1 MLSLLKAYHN
11 FLLLALFFLS
21 FEANLPSSSSSPT
34 HLCSQ
39 TEATALIQFKT
50 SFSIDSVAS
59 SYCDDV
65 AGTKSYAKTE
75 SWKEG
80 TDCCSWDGVSCDEK
94 KGQVIGLDLN
104 CSRLYGTFSSNSTL
118 FHLHHLREL
127 NLAFNYFNHSKMP
140 SKFGGFPNLVYLNLS
155 SSFFGGQVPLEVSH
169 LSKLVSLDLSWP
181 ENYYPDQPLV
191 LDKDTFKR
199 LVGNLTQVRGLFLD
213 GVDMSSI
220 NPSALMNLSSSLR
233 SLSLR
238 LCGLRGKFPSEV
250 LHHLPKLFS
259 LDLSWNFDEPLD
271 KVTFER
277 LVGNQTELRD
287 LSLDGINMSSVTPN
301 ALMKLNLSSSLRSLS
316 LEDCDLRGDFPE
328 NVFQRPKLKSLK
340 LGGNQNL
347 NLPKLNHSSSNLQVL
362 GLSEMSISTGLLD
375 SISSLQSLKDLI
387 LYDASFLGGGG
398 FPLSIMNLSSLEVL
412 NADGAQFSGGL
423 STVLPDSIGNL
434 VSLQYLSL
442 SGCSMTG
449 SIPISLGNLSQLRVL
464 ELSFNQF
471 RGQIPSSL
479 TNLRKLTYLDLGYN
493 QLEGRI
499 PDEVNAFPNLIFLR
513 LSSNLLNGTLPSW
526 LFTASSS
533 LRYIDLSHNQFS
545 GPIPSSI
552 SQQLNL
558 VYLRLSYNNLSGVV
572 EYEMFSKL
580 QNLTILDL
588 SYNRDL
594 SLINSNPSSAD
605 YTLPNLRYLGLASCK
620 VTEFPPFL
628 KASKGLESLDLSNNR
643 IQGKIPKWMWD
654 VGKDSLT
661 YLNLSHNSLTQV
673 EHLPWTGIEALDLSS
688 NVIHGDL
695 PIPPYGTSVFFI
707 SNNSLSGEISS
718 LICNVTSLENL
729 DLSHNNLSGVV
740 PHCLGDLSSSLLML
754 NLGVNKLYGIIPP
767 IFAEYC
773 RLSFLNLNGNQL
785 EGPLPRSIHNCR
797 QLQVL
802 DLGNNKI
809 NGTFPHWLGS
819 LPNLQALVLKSNRF
833 HGSIIGTRSD
843 RSFSNIQIFDLSSN
857 HFSGPLPVRYIQNFK
872 AMINLTKDE
881 IAASY
886 MGTLNF
892 SYSGSYSYS
901 YYSIEISIKGQE
913 MELLKIFTMLTT
925 IDLSNNKFQGEIPMV
940 IGKLNSLK
948 GLNLSHNNLSGCI
961 PSSIGDLVSLEW
973 LDLSSNKLVGKIPQ
987 SLVDLT
993 SLSVLNLS
1001 KNQLHGQIPQG
1012 KQFNTFGNDSYE
1024 GNMGLCGF
1032 PVSKGCSNNN
1042 ETPPSN
1048 LPRGNDGS
1056 NSNITFGWKEVSIGN
1071 GCGLVFGLAVGY
1083 VVFQTG
1089 KPKWFVTLVE
1099 DMQHKRRKKPKIGN
1113 RSGGRR
1119 RI

>member
-59 SYCDDV
+59 SYCDDEI
-65 AGTKSYAKTE
+65 AGIKSYAKTE

-94 KGQVIGLDLN
+94 KGQVIGLDLS
-104 CSRLYGTFSSNSTL
+104 CSWLYGTFSSNSTL
-118 FHLHHLREL
+118 FHLQHLREL

-169 LSKLVSLDLSWP
+169 LSKLVSLDLS
-181 ENYYPDQPLV
+181 
-191 LDKDTFKR
+191 R
-199 LVGNLTQVRGLFLD
+199 
-213 GVDMSSI
+213 
-220 NPSALMNLSSSLR
+220 
-233 SLSLR
+233 
-238 LCGLRGKFPSEV
+238 
-250 LHHLPKLFS
+250 
-259 LDLSWNFDEPLD
+259 NFYEPID

-301 ALMKLNLSSSLRSLS
+301 ALMNLSSSLRSLS
-316 LEDCDLRGDFPE
+316 LEDCDLRGNF
-328 NVFQRPKLKSLK
+328 
-340 LGGNQNL
+340 
-347 NLPKLNHSSSNLQVL
+347 
-362 GLSEMSISTGLLD
+362 
-375 SISSLQSLKDLI
+375 
-387 LYDASFLGGGG
+387 
-398 FPLSIMNLSSLEVL
+398 
-412 NADGAQFSGGL
+412 
-423 STVLPDSIGNL
+423 
-434 VSLQYLSL
+434 
-442 SGCSMTG
+442 
-449 SIPISLGNLSQLRVL
+449 
-464 ELSFNQF
+464 
-471 RGQIPSSL
+471 
-479 TNLRKLTYLDLGYN
+479 
-493 QLEGRI
+493 
-499 PDEVNAFPNLIFLR
+499 PDEVNAFPNLISLR

-526 LFTASSS
+526 LFTAPSS
-533 LRYIDLSHNQFS
+533 LRSIDLSYNQFS
-545 GPIPSSI
+545 GQIKEFQSKSLEFLSLENNKLQGPILSSI

-673 EHLPWTGIEALDLSS
+673 EHLPWTGIETLDLSS

-773 RLSFLNLNGNQL
+773 RLSFLDLNGNQL

-809 NGTFPHWLGS
+809 N
-819 LPNLQALVLKSNRF
+819 
-833 HGSIIGTRSD
+833 
-843 RSFSNIQIFDLSSN
+843 
-857 HFSGPLPVRYIQNFK
+857 
-872 AMINLTKDE
+872 
-881 IAASY
+881 
-886 MGTLNF
+886 
-892 SYSGSYSYS
+892 
-901 YYSIEISIKGQE
+901 
-913 MELLKIFTMLTT
+913 
-925 IDLSNNKFQGEIPMV
+925 
-940 IGKLNSLK
+940 
-948 GLNLSHNNLSGCI
+948 
-961 PSSIGDLVSLEW
+961 
-973 LDLSSNKLVGKIPQ
+973 
-987 SLVDLT
+987 
-993 SLSVLNLS
+993 
-1001 KNQLHGQIPQG
+1001 
-1012 KQFNTFGNDSYE
+1012 
-1024 GNMGLCGF
+1024 
-1032 PVSKGCSNNN
+1032 
-1042 ETPPSN
+1042 
-1048 LPRGNDGS
+1048 
-1056 NSNITFGWKEVSIGN
+1056 
-1071 GCGLVFGLAVGY
+1071 
-1083 VVFQTG
+1083 
-1089 KPKWFVTLVE
+1089 
-1099 DMQHKRRKKPKIGN
+1099 
-1113 RSGGRR
+1113 
-1119 RI
+1119 